1 MAFSFT
7 ADDYTFTSTTNQ
19 CITTFNDSSMV
30 VINVDVDGTIVFPSK
45 YIDRNGKSVSLHDWM
60 DIFNCHSRPL
70 VGGCGFN
77 DFVPEYF

>member
-30 VINVDVDGTIVFPSK
+30 VINVDVEGNITFPSK

-77 DFVPEYF
+77 DFVPNDF